1 MFSNVSI
8 RNIYYCRS
16 NEDSFSRGVLSE
28 AQYEM
33 GNKRRLVSLKICFM
47 TWLYE
52 MIGVA
57 FTILTPY
64 LNSLG
69 VPYLSYPDAILLFVV
84 IPFLHIMN
92 DEDTKTVITNEG
104 WIEGI
109 KHMLGIRSKVT
120 PVQQLPHPN
129 S

>member
-1 MFSNVSI
+1 MSLNRYLCGMFSNVSI

-28 AQYEM
+28 DQYEM
-33 GNKRRLVSLKICFM
+33 GNKRRLVSLKICFL
-47 TWLYE
+47 TWMYE

-69 VPYLSYPDAILLFVV
+69 VPYLYYPDAILVV
-84 IPFLHIMN
+84 CSYSFFTYY
-92 DEDTKTVITNEG
+92 E
-104 WIEGI
+104 
-109 KHMLGIRSKVT
+109 R
-120 PVQQLPHPN
+120 
-129 S
+129 